1 MVVNVYSYIKGGNM
15 KRIVYLLLI
24 IIMMPTYVSADT
36 FDTDEYIVA
45 SNTRYFKT
53 ITRTKSSVNV
63 IANNNSDIVETTT
76 IEISEEEYNSV
87 SNDTLYQPLSTAVET
102 TYKRLTSNISKSGS
116 QYKYTAIL
124 SWKNVPKVRSYDI
137 LGIGYLPSVK
147 IDGDITFT
155 QKYCNDGNCTTSTSF
170 TSKKTSTGC
179 SAIFKLPSSTIDTLE
194 QRMSF
199 LVEKNTSY
207 NIVSQVA
214 AGDYA
219 HATSTVTQSNA
230 QNHTISESGLSL
242 KTSIFNSYDTIST
255 AKATWSGT
263 W

>member
-1 MVVNVYSYIKGGNM
+1 M

-53 ITRTKSSVNV
+53 ITRTKPSVNV
-63 IANNNSDIVETTT
+63 IANNNSDI
-76 IEISEEEYNSV
+76 
-87 SNDTLYQPLSTAVET
+87 VET

-199 LVEKNTSY
+199 LVEKNTSN